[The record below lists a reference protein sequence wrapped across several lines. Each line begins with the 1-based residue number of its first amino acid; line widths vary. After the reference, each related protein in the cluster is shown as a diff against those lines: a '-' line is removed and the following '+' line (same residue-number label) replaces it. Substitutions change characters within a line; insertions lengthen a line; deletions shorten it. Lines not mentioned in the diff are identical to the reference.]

1 MRNELLELTPT
12 RYLCPCC
19 GEWHEWNEKE
29 LEYYDGECDQTEL
42 ECPNTSIMHCYNCK
56 YGIYFENGYCYY
68 SIMQVHG
75 RIPISSIS
83 ESKDNPI
90 VTWQVSHIPN
100 ENIPRCECMDCS
112 FKDEC
117 RCGKFGMTRHYID
130 ITFGFEFK
138 QSDYDK
144 YSEEAFLRSK
154 EKEKEHECKQTLK
167 EEEVSQRPHVEEKN
181 ENTTMKNIFNIN
193 MEFGPIQ
200 DGNIASTI
208 MGIAV
213 KNGDSWRIYNKNKKK
228 ITDVGEM
235 KLSNLP
241 ILILPTTKLRE
252 GDLIKDDGEYYFV
265 TTVATSKTPTQT
277 ISARTGREKRV
288 IPIKNLLGFSCYSKV
303 IALSDWLNIGDDID
317 VEKLAIMV
325 AMSYLM
331 LDILMGKVHDDSNK

>member
-1 MRNELLELTPT
+1 
-12 RYLCPCC
+12 
-19 GEWHEWNEKE
+19 
-29 LEYYDGECDQTEL
+29 
-42 ECPNTSIMHCYNCK
+42 
-56 YGIYFENGYCYY
+56 
-68 SIMQVHG
+68 
-75 RIPISSIS
+75 
-83 ESKDNPI
+83 
-90 VTWQVSHIPN
+90 
-100 ENIPRCECMDCS
+100 
-112 FKDEC
+112 
-117 RCGKFGMTRHYID
+117 
-130 ITFGFEFK
+130 
-138 QSDYDK
+138 
-144 YSEEAFLRSK
+144 
-154 EKEKEHECKQTLK
+154 
-167 EEEVSQRPHVEEKN
+167 
-181 ENTTMKNIFNIN
+181 MKNIFNIN